1 MAADKLKK
9 LEARGRA
16 AFLQGDI
23 SSATRYFMQVL
34 EKKNSPEYS
43 RSTSPKPKREK
54 PRSRS
59 LLSLNNNDEDQVWI
73 LQANTNDKR

>member
-1 MAADKLKK
+1 
-9 LEARGRA
+9 
-16 AFLQGDI
+16 
-23 SSATRYFMQVL
+23 MQVL

-43 RSTSPKPKREK
+43 KSTPPNIKREK
-54 PRSRS
+54 SRSKS